1 MSMKIPFIDL
11 QTSTRKIRKEI
22 DEAVGQVLDNTAF
35 ILGPELEAFE
45 SEFAAYCEAAHCAGI
60 HSGTAALHLALAGYR
75 IGPGDEVI
83 TVPNTFIATV
93 EAIAMAGAAPVLV
106 DVRED
111 NALIDVD
118 KAARAITPRTK
129 AIIPVHLFGQPCDM
143 DPLMDLARKHDLVI
157 IEDACQA
164 HGSTYRGRKAGSL
177 GHAAAFSFYPSKNL
191 GACGEGGALTTS
203 DPQVVERA
211 KALRHHAQ
219 FKRNVHQELGY
230 NYRLDSIQAAI
241 LRVKLRHL
249 DEWNES
255 RRAAAKRYIANLTGT
270 RYWLPRESAE
280 RRHVYHLFPIACP
293 DKAAV
298 TKALTEAG
306 IGWGEHYPIPVH
318 LQPAFSHLG
327 KREGSF
333 PVAERLMRDGV
344 SLPMFPGIEPEMI
357 DRVCDVLRGVDRSA

>member
-1 MSMKIPFIDL
+1 MSTKIPFIDL

-22 DEAVGQVLDNTAF
+22 DEAVARVLDNTAY
-35 ILGPELEAFE
+35 ILGPELDAFE
-45 SEFAAYCEAAHCAGI
+45 AEFAKYCETPYCAGI
-60 HSGTAALHLALAGYR
+60 HTGTAALHIALASFR

-83 TVPNTFIATV
+83 TVPNTFVATV
-93 EAIAMAGAAPVLV
+93 EAIAMAGAKPVLV

-111 NALIDVD
+111 NALIDVE
-118 KAARAITPRTK
+118 KAAAAITSRTK

-143 DPLMDLARKHDLVI
+143 DPLMELAKSRNLVV

-203 DPQVVERA
+203 DPKILERV

-219 FKRNVHQELGY
+219 FKRNIHDELGY

-241 LRVKLRHL
+241 LRVKLRYL
-249 DEWNES
+249 DEWNEK
-255 RRAAAKRYIANLTGT
+255 RRAAAKRYLAGLAGT
-270 RYWLPRESAE
+270 RYWLPREFE
-280 RRHVYHLFPIACP
+280 GCRHVYHLFPVACP

-306 IGWGEHYPIPVH
+306 IGWGEHYPVPVH
-318 LQPAFSHLG
+318 LQPAFSLLG
-327 KREGSF
+327 KRAGSF

-344 SLPMFPGIEPEMI
+344 TLPMFPDIQPADI